1 MTTRALPDPLV
12 PPEVDLRDFGF
23 MPLHVQRLR
32 DSELVDLSTGNEF
45 KAAVLLWAYAWHQ
58 QPAASLP
65 NDDRILA
72 ARSGA
77 GVGWRKVKAM
87 ALRGFIECSDGRLYH
102 PLIAEAALDAWERR
116 ETYQTS
122 QATKETRQQRWRAEL
137 SRLSGLLRDAGVTP
151 PQRPTKAQLLSL
163 CETHGVDVFVDGHV
177 DDSETRR
184 DAGEIAKT
192 GTGTGTETKEQGRA
206 SGPPRP
212 NARDAEEKPG
222 PESPAPE
229 VNGHDPTRAGLACR
243 AMRKAGLQATNPGD
257 PRLIALCEQGATD
270 DEFAGLAAEA
280 VEKGKGF
287 AWVLVALQA
296 RRAEAAAIALAPPP
310 AEDPDAWLR
319 TRSGVINRACQL
331 GIGPWDEV
339 AAHVGT
345 GPSWGAYRQSVIE
358 AAARQGATA

>member
-1 MTTRALPDPLV
+1 MTASALPDPLV
-12 PPEVDLRDFGF
+12 PAEVDLRGLEY
-23 MPLHVQRLR
+23 MPLLGDRLFSS
-32 DSELVDLSTGNEF
+32 DFDLDANDTEF
-45 KAAVLLWAYAWHQ
+45 RVGMKLWWAAWKQV
-58 QPAASLP
+58 PAGSLP
-65 NDDRILA
+65 KDDSRLCKLA
-72 ARSGA
+72 GLGENPAKWKKVR
-77 GVGWRKVKAM
+77 GV

-102 PLIAEAALDAWERR
+102 PVVAQQAMIAWDKRGEHIAEKAADNERKRREREERSQMFAALKAV
-116 ETYQTS
+116 
-122 QATKETRQQRWRAEL
+122 
-137 SRLSGLLRDAGVTP
+137 GVTP
-151 PQRPTKAQLLSL
+151 AWNIKTGELRKLVTEHVTAPVTPQVTGQVTEPVTV
-163 CETHGVDVFVDGHV
+163 TV
-177 DDSETRR
+177 T
-184 DAGEIAKT
+184 AKT
-192 GTGTGTETKEQGRA
+192 GRDGTGIEEKGRA
-206 SGPPRP
+206 SALPTPP
-212 NARDAEEKPG
+212 ARDPG
-222 PESPAPE
+222 SAQPE
-229 VNGHDPTRAGLACR
+229 VSGHDPTRAGLACR

>member
-1 MTTRALPDPLV
+1 MTLPEPLV
-12 PPEVDLRDFGF
+12 PAEVDLRDFGF

-77 GVGWRKVKAM
+77 GIGWRKVKAM
-87 ALRGFIECSDGRLYH
+87 ALRGFVLCSDGRLYH

-137 SRLSGLLRDAGVTP
+137 ARLCGLLRDAGVTP

-163 CETHGVDVFVDGHV
+163 CETHGVDVGVDGHG
-177 DDSETRR
+177 DDGETQR

-192 GTGTGTETKEQGRA
+192 GTGTGTGTKEEGRA
-206 SGPPRP
+206 SGPPSP
-212 NARDAEEKPG
+212 PAREGQGNP
-222 PESPAPE
+222 PE
-229 VNGHDPTRAGLACR
+229 VNGHEPTLAGMACR
-243 AMRKAGLQATNPGD
+243 AIRDAGIADANPGHPD
-257 PRLIALCEQGATD
+257 LRRLLDAEVPIEVLATTAK
-270 DEFAGLAAEA
+270 ELVA
-280 VEKGKGF
+280 KGKGRY
-287 AWVLVALQA
+287 ALLLSTVEGRLRDAAQRGEVPAAAQAPWHESRAGIEAKGSELGVGRWDESAFQLGRGEHWPAYQA
-296 RRAEAAAIALAPPP
+296 RVFAAAGHEP
-310 AEDPDAWLR
+310 R
-319 TRSGVINRACQL
+319 GRA
-331 GIGPWDEV
+331 
-339 AAHVGT
+339 
-345 GPSWGAYRQSVIE
+345 
-358 AAARQGATA
+358 